1 MSSIFDADEFD
12 ADEDDI
18 DTQNAQ
24 YTDILLACT
33 RHLLEDLQ
41 GSANPRPVL
50 SWLEEC
56 WDDLKDLANTKVEF
70 EKLGVEAQINQFAK
84 LTATLRG
91 VPRVRQQI
99 RMDQSSHDDAHQ
111 SA

>member
-1 MSSIFDADEFD
+1 MLTNLMLTKMISTLKTLNIPIFCWP
-12 ADEDDI
+12 
-18 DTQNAQ
+18 
-24 YTDILLACT
+24 CT

-70 EKLGVEAQINQFAK
+70 EKLGVEAQINQFAN
-84 LTATLRG
+84 LRRRDG
-91 VPRVRQQI
+91 RTPC
-99 RMDQSSHDDAHQ
+99 
-111 SA
+111 